1 MVKLSSGESQISLN
15 FNLDTTLFRIFFFFL
30 RGHFQCFSCF
40 MKSFMCLLAFVWR
53 RCYQSCDGTLIW
65 SLTLVC
71 NLCSLHY
78 RSVCC
83 FVFFPVKENIIRVI
97 SPSKGAISL
106 FWVKNSMNLKTKRK
120 KEKRSVSLSWCLA
133 RGWYLN

>member
-30 RGHFQCFSCF
+30 RGQFQRFSCF
-40 MKSFMCLLAFVWR
+40 MKSFMCLPAFVWR

-97 SPSKGAISL
+97 SPSKGAISRFL
-106 FWVKNSMNLKTKRK
+106 SQKFNEFKNKKKERK
-120 KEKRSVSLSWCLA
+120 KIRFSFVVSCKRVIP
-133 RGWYLN
+133 